1 MDEVRDPIQLR
12 CVGFCGADDTVDP
25 AELKAISEQHGWV
38 EWGVLFRPEKAG
50 SPRFASD
57 EWLKRLGQVNSAGRM
72 RLAGHLCATHV
83 DDLLRGDT
91 SFVRKLHEVLRPPAG
106 PSRHAHPSHLPPRL
120 PARLAASLRMC
131 LRRRDGSFHP
141 AYIRARATATQP
153 HPPRRPTLPPPTDGP
168 ATACSATHPLQ
179 RHLPRG
185 PPSLRGAAAGG
196 LPAGAGQRDRRQR
209 CRRHPLRRCAGSGGV
224 RRGAAAGDLPS
235 LRTPTLT
242 LTQILTLTLNL
253 T

>member
-106 PSRHAHPSHLPPRL
+106 PSRHAHPKPPAAS
-120 PARLAASLRMC
+120 PAR
-131 LRRRDGSFHP
+131 
-141 AYIRARATATQP
+141 
-153 HPPRRPTLPPPTDGP
+153 PPRRLACPCVYAAATAHSILPIPVLEPPPP
-168 ATACSATHPLQ
+168 SPTH
-179 RHLPRG
+179 
-185 PPSLRGAAAGG
+185 
-196 LPAGAGQRDRRQR
+196 
-209 CRRHPLRRCAGSGGV
+209 
-224 RRGAAAGDLPS
+224 
-235 LRTPTLT
+235 
-242 LTQILTLTLNL
+242 
-253 T
+253 

>member
-91 SFVRKLHEVLRPPAG
+91 SFVRKLHEVLRPPA
-106 PSRHAHPSHLPPRL
+106 SPPRC
-120 PARLAASLRMC
+120 PCVYAA
-131 LRRRDGSFHP
+131 
-141 AYIRARATATQP
+141 ATAHSILPISVLEPPPPSPTHPDDPPCPAHCNGLQQP
-153 HPPRRPTLPPPTDGP
+153 AAPPTL
-168 ATACSATHPLQ
+168 CSATYPEGLQ
-179 RHLPRG
+179 ACVARPQAGFQRVQVNATAANGADVTLFADAP
-185 PPSLRGAAAGG
+185 GAAACVEA
-196 LPAGAGQRDRRQR
+196 LQQATYLHFEPQ
-209 CRRHPLRRCAGSGGV
+209 P
-224 RRGAAAGDLPS
+224 
-235 LRTPTLT
+235 
-242 LTQILTLTLNL
+242 
-253 T
+253 

>member
-91 SFVRKLHEVLRPPAG
+91 SFVRKLHEVLRPPG
-106 PSRHAHPSHLPPRL
+106 PSRHAHPKPPAASPARPPR
-120 PARLAASLRMC
+120 RLAAHV
-131 LRRRDGSFHP
+131 F
-141 AYIRARATATQP
+141 T
-153 HPPRRPTLPPPTDGP
+153 PPRRLIPSCLYPCSSHRHPSPPTQTTHPGP
-168 ATACSATHPLQ
+168 AH
-179 RHLPRG
+179 
-185 PPSLRGAAAGG
+185 
-196 LPAGAGQRDRRQR
+196 
-209 CRRHPLRRCAGSGGV
+209 
-224 RRGAAAGDLPS
+224 
-235 LRTPTLT
+235 
-242 LTQILTLTLNL
+242 
-253 T
+253 

>member
-57 EWLKRLGQVNSAGRM
+57 EWLKRLGEVNSAGRM

-106 PSRHAHPSHLPPRL
+106 PSRHAHPKPPAAS
-120 PARLAASLRMC
+120 PAR
-131 LRRRDGSFHP
+131 
-141 AYIRARATATQP
+141 
-153 HPPRRPTLPPPTDGP
+153 PPRRLACPCVYAAATAHSILPIPVLEPPPPSPTHPDDPPGPRPLTGLQRPAASPTL
-168 ATACSATHPLQ
+168 CSATYPEGLQ
-179 RHLPRG
+179 ACVAWPQAGFQRVQVNATAANGADVTLFADAP
-185 PPSLRGAAAGG
+185 GAAACVEA
-196 LPAGAGQRDRRQR
+196 LQQATYPHFEPQPQ
-209 CRRHPLRRCAGSGGV
+209 PQ
-224 RRGAAAGDLPS
+224 P
-235 LRTPTLT
+235 
-242 LTQILTLTLNL
+242 
-253 T
+253 

>member
-91 SFVRKLHEVLRPPAG
+91 SFVRKLHEVLRLPG
-106 PSRHAHPSHLPPRL
+106 PSCHAHPKPP
-120 PARLAASLRMC
+120 PAS
-131 LRRRDGSFHP
+131 P
-141 AYIRARATATQP
+141 A
-153 HPPRRPTLPPPTDGP
+153 HPPRRLACPCVYAAATAHSILPIPVLEPPPPSPTHPDDPPGPRPLTGLQRPAASPTL
-168 ATACSATHPLQ
+168 CSATYPEGLQ
-179 RHLPRG
+179 ACVARPQAGFQRVQVNATAANGADVTLFADAP
-185 PPSLRGAAAGG
+185 GAAACVEA
-196 LPAGAGQRDRRQR
+196 LQQATYLHFEPQ
-209 CRRHPLRRCAGSGGV
+209 P
-224 RRGAAAGDLPS
+224 
-235 LRTPTLT
+235 
-242 LTQILTLTLNL
+242 
-253 T
+253 

>member
-91 SFVRKLHEVLRPPAG
+91 SFVRKLHEVLRPPG
-106 PSRHAHPSHLPPRL
+106 PSRHAHPKPPAAS
-120 PARLAASLRMC
+120 PAR
-131 LRRRDGSFHP
+131 
-141 AYIRARATATQP
+141 
-153 HPPRRPTLPPPTDGP
+153 PPRRLACPCVYAAATAHSILPIPVLEPPPP
-168 ATACSATHPLQ
+168 SPTH
-179 RHLPRG
+179 
-185 PPSLRGAAAGG
+185 
-196 LPAGAGQRDRRQR
+196 
-209 CRRHPLRRCAGSGGV
+209 
-224 RRGAAAGDLPS
+224 
-235 LRTPTLT
+235 
-242 LTQILTLTLNL
+242 
-253 T
+253 